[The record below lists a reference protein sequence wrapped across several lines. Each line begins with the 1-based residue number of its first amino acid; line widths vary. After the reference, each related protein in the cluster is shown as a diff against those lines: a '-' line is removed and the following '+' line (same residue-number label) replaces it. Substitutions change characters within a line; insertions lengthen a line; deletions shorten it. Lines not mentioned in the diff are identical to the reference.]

1 MEQQSILGKVWRL
14 IRHYNRYIKVGL
26 ISLVALIIAM
36 LPTELLCIPGL
47 DPIQQR
53 VIAIF
58 IWAACMWIVEA
69 VPAWTTSLLIIVIML
84 FTVSDSSINPLIKD
98 IDKNMPQV
106 DGYRLV
112 VYTGDATEEA
122 KEEAMKMGAIMEEA
136 FPKQKAYVIQD
147 SLAIQCLF
155 GDYRK
160 LKDAEDVMYQSKGKE
175 IAKEIEIKKC
185 TVNAPCRLLSYIT
198 LMNTFANPTVMLFL
212 GGFILALV
220 ASKSGV
226 DVSMARVMLKPF
238 GSRPSVV
245 LFGFMLVTA
254 IFSMF
259 VSNTATAAMMLTFLA
274 PVLRQLPSTEK
285 GTAALALAI
294 PIGANVGGLATPIG
308 TPPNGIALQYINGEL
323 GLNVDFGEWTLLM
336 TPLMLAVLIIS
347 WILLRIMYPFTAK
360 KVNMCIVGGAR
371 KGWRT
376 YVIYGT
382 LAVTILL
389 WMFEKVTGINSYVVA
404 LFPIGVFAITR
415 IIKSSDL
422 KEIDWACLWM
432 VAGGFALGEGMSKT
446 GLADNLVQAI
456 PFDGWPVIAILV
468 GGGLICWLLSQFI
481 SNSAATALMVPIMVA
496 VGKGIEDSLGEY
508 GGIGTMIVGVA
519 MAASFAM
526 SLPISTPP
534 NAIAYSTGLI
544 KTKQMFTTGI
554 LVGVISL
561 VLGYA
566 LIIMV
571 GRTGYFG

>member
-1 MEQQSILGKVWRL
+1 MEGRTSVEKIWRFL
-14 IRHYNRYIKVGL
+14 RRYNRYIKVAL
-26 ISLVALIIAM
+26 ISLIALVIAM
-36 LPTELLCIPGL
+36 LPTELFGIEGL
-47 DPIQQR
+47 NPIQQR

-58 IWAACMWIVEA
+58 VWAACMWIVEA

-84 FTVSDSSINPLIKD
+84 LTVSDSAIAPLISGY
-98 IDKNMPQV
+98 DKS
-106 DGYRLV
+106 DLV
-112 VYTGDATEEA
+112 SYKT
-122 KEEAMKMGAIMEEA
+122 IM
-136 FPKQKAYVIQD
+136 Y
-147 SLAIQCLF
+147 
-155 GDYRK
+155 
-160 LKDAEDVMYQSKGKE
+160 
-175 IAKEIEIKKC
+175 
-185 TVNAPCRLLSYIT
+185 
-198 LMNTFANPTVMLFL
+198 TFANPTVMLFM

-226 DVSMARVMLKPF
+226 DVSIARALLKPF
-238 GSRPSVV
+238 GSKPYVV

-254 IFSMF
+254 LFSMF

-274 PVLRQLPSTEK
+274 PVLRQLPQNEK

-294 PIGANVGGLATPIG
+294 PIGANIGGLATPIG

-323 GLNVDFGEWTLLM
+323 GLGVDFSEWMIVM
-336 TPLMLAVLIIS
+336 TPLMLGILAIS
-347 WILLRIMYPFTAK
+347 WVLLRFAYPFTAK
-360 KVNMCIVGGAR
+360 KVSLMIVGGAR
-371 KGWRT
+371 NGWRT

-422 KEIDWACLWM
+422 KDIDWACLWM

-446 GLADNLVQAI
+446 GLADNLVKAI
-456 PFDGWPVIAILV
+456 PFDNWPVIAVLV

-496 VGKGIEDSLGEY
+496 VGKGIEGPLGEY
-508 GGIGTMIVGVA
+508 GGIGTLLVGVA

-554 LVGVISL
+554 AVGVISL
-561 VLGYA
+561 VLGYV
-566 LIIMV
+566 LIVMV

>member
-1 MEQQSILGKVWRL
+1 MEQRTALEKIWRF
-14 IRHYNRYIKVGL
+14 IRRYNRYIKVTL
-26 ISLVALIIAM
+26 ISLVALAIAM
-36 LPTELLCIPGL
+36 LPTEVFGVEGL
-47 DPIQQR
+47 NPIQQR

-58 IWAACMWIVEA
+58 VWAACMWIVEA

-84 FTVSDSSINPLIKD
+84 LTVSDSAITPLISGY
-98 IDKNMPQV
+98 DKSDLMS
-106 DGYRLV
+106 Y
-112 VYTGDATEEA
+112 
-122 KEEAMKMGAIMEEA
+122 K
-136 FPKQKAYVIQD
+136 VI
-147 SLAIQCLF
+147 
-155 GDYRK
+155 
-160 LKDAEDVMYQSKGKE
+160 
-175 IAKEIEIKKC
+175 
-185 TVNAPCRLLSYIT
+185 
-198 LMNTFANPTVMLFL
+198 MNTFANPTVMLFM

-226 DVSMARVMLKPF
+226 DVSMARAMLKPF
-238 GSRPSVV
+238 GSKPSVL

-274 PVLRQLPSTEK
+274 PVLRQLPPTEK

-294 PIGANVGGLATPIG
+294 PIGANIGGLATPIG

-323 GLNVDFGEWTLLM
+323 GLGVDFGEWMIVM
-336 TPLMLAVLIIS
+336 TPLMLLILVLS
-347 WILLRIMYPFTAK
+347 WVLLRFSYPFTAK
-360 KVNMCIVGGAR
+360 KVNMHIMGGAK

-389 WMFEKVTGINSYVVA
+389 WMFEKITGINSYVVA

-422 KEIDWACLWM
+422 KDIDWACLWM

-446 GLADNLVQAI
+446 GLADNLVKAI
-456 PFDGWPVIAILV
+456 PFDSWPAIVVLI

-481 SNSAATALMVPIMVA
+481 SNSAATALMVPILVA
-496 VGKGIEDSLGEY
+496 VGKGIEGPLGDY
-508 GGIGTMIVGVA
+508 GGIGTLLVAVA

-544 KTKQMFTTGI
+544 KTKQMFVTGMI
-554 LVGVISL
+554 VGVVSL
-561 VLGYA
+561 VIGYVLVIA
-566 LIIMV
+566 V
-571 GRTGYFG
+571 GRMHYFG

>member
-1 MEQQSILGKVWRL
+1 MEGRTSIDKIWRFL
-14 IRHYNRYIKVGL
+14 RRYNRYIKVAL
-26 ISLVALIIAM
+26 ISLIALVIAM
-36 LPTELLCIPGL
+36 LPTELFGIEGL
-47 DPIQQR
+47 NPIQQR

-58 IWAACMWIVEA
+58 VWAACMWIVEA

-84 FTVSDSSINPLIKD
+84 LTVSDSAIAPLISGY
-98 IDKNMPQV
+98 DKS
-106 DGYRLV
+106 DLV
-112 VYTGDATEEA
+112 SYKT
-122 KEEAMKMGAIMEEA
+122 IM
-136 FPKQKAYVIQD
+136 Y
-147 SLAIQCLF
+147 
-155 GDYRK
+155 
-160 LKDAEDVMYQSKGKE
+160 
-175 IAKEIEIKKC
+175 
-185 TVNAPCRLLSYIT
+185 
-198 LMNTFANPTVMLFL
+198 TFANPTVMLFM

-226 DVSMARVMLKPF
+226 DVSIARALLKPF
-238 GSRPSVV
+238 GSKPYVV

-254 IFSMF
+254 LFSMF

-274 PVLRQLPSTEK
+274 PVLRQLPQNER
-285 GTAALALAI
+285 GTTALALAI
-294 PIGANVGGLATPIG
+294 PIGANIGGLATPIG

-323 GLNVDFGEWTLLM
+323 GLGVDFSEWMIVM
-336 TPLMLAVLIIS
+336 TPLMLGILAIS
-347 WILLRIMYPFTAK
+347 WVLLRFAYPFTAK
-360 KVNMCIVGGAR
+360 KVSLMIVGGAR
-371 KGWRT
+371 NGWRT

-422 KEIDWACLWM
+422 KDIDWACLWM

-446 GLADNLVQAI
+446 GLADNLVKAI
-456 PFDGWPVIAILV
+456 PFDNWPVIAVLV

-496 VGKGIEDSLGEY
+496 VGKGIEGPLGEY
-508 GGIGTMIVGVA
+508 GGIGTLLVGVA

-554 LVGVISL
+554 AVGVISL
-561 VLGYA
+561 VLGYV
-566 LIIMV
+566 LIVMV

>member
-1 MEQQSILGKVWRL
+1 MEGRTSVEKIWRFL
-14 IRHYNRYIKVGL
+14 RRYNRYTRVTVISL
-26 ISLVALIIAM
+26 ISLVIAM
-36 LPTELLCIPGL
+36 LPTELFGIEGL
-47 DPIQQR
+47 NPIQQR

-58 IWAACMWIVEA
+58 VWAACMWIVEA

-84 FTVSDSSINPLIKD
+84 LTVSDSAIAPLISGY
-98 IDKNMPQV
+98 DKS
-106 DGYRLV
+106 DLV
-112 VYTGDATEEA
+112 SYKT
-122 KEEAMKMGAIMEEA
+122 IM
-136 FPKQKAYVIQD
+136 Y
-147 SLAIQCLF
+147 
-155 GDYRK
+155 
-160 LKDAEDVMYQSKGKE
+160 
-175 IAKEIEIKKC
+175 
-185 TVNAPCRLLSYIT
+185 
-198 LMNTFANPTVMLFL
+198 TFANPTVMLFM

-226 DVSMARVMLKPF
+226 DVSIARAMLKPF
-238 GSRPSVV
+238 GSRPYVV

-274 PVLRQLPSTEK
+274 PVLRQLPQSER
-285 GTAALALAI
+285 GTTALALAI
-294 PIGANVGGLATPIG
+294 PIGANIGGLATPIG

-323 GLNVDFGEWTLLM
+323 GLGVDFSEWMIVM
-336 TPLMLAVLIIS
+336 TPLMLGILAIS
-347 WILLRIMYPFTAK
+347 WVLLRFAYPFTAK
-360 KVNMCIVGGAR
+360 KVSLMIVGGAR
-371 KGWRT
+371 NDWRT

-422 KEIDWACLWM
+422 KDIDWACLWM

-446 GLADNLVQAI
+446 GLADNLVKAI
-456 PFDGWPVIAILV
+456 PFDNWPVIAVLV

-496 VGKGIEDSLGEY
+496 VGKGIEGPLGEY
-508 GGIGTMIVGVA
+508 GGIGTLLVGVA

-544 KTKQMFTTGI
+544 KTKQMFTTGVT
-554 LVGVISL
+554 VGVISL
-561 VLGYA
+561 VLGYV
-566 LIIMV
+566 LIVMV

>member
-1 MEQQSILGKVWRL
+1 MEQRTAVEKVWRL
-14 IRHYNRYIKVGL
+14 MRRYNRYIKVGL
-26 ISLVALIIAM
+26 ISLIALVIAM
-36 LPTELLCIPGL
+36 LPTEIFGIPGL

-58 IWAACMWIVEA
+58 FWAACMWIVEA

-84 FTVSDSSINPLIKD
+84 LTISDSAITPLISGY
-98 IDKNMPQV
+98 DKG
-106 DGYRLV
+106 DLV
-112 VYTGDATEEA
+112 SYKVI
-122 KEEAMKMGAIMEEA
+122 MG
-136 FPKQKAYVIQD
+136 
-147 SLAIQCLF
+147 
-155 GDYRK
+155 
-160 LKDAEDVMYQSKGKE
+160 
-175 IAKEIEIKKC
+175 
-185 TVNAPCRLLSYIT
+185 
-198 LMNTFANPTVMLFL
+198 TFANPTVMLFM

-226 DVSMARVMLKPF
+226 DVSMARAMLKPF

-274 PVLRQLPSTEK
+274 PVLRQLPPTER
-285 GTAALALAI
+285 GTSALALAI
-294 PIGANVGGLATPIG
+294 PIGANIGGLATPIG

-323 GLNVDFGEWTLLM
+323 GLGVDFGEWMMVM
-336 TPLMLAVLIIS
+336 TPLMLAILVIS
-347 WILLRIMYPFTAK
+347 WILLRFMYPFTAK
-360 KVNMCIVGGAR
+360 KVNMHIVGGAK

-422 KEIDWACLWM
+422 KDIDWACLWM

-456 PFDGWPVIAILV
+456 PFGSWPAIAVLI
-468 GGGLICWLLSQFI
+468 GSGLICWLLSQFI

-496 VGKGIEDSLGEY
+496 VGKGIEGPLGEY
-508 GGIGTMIVGVA
+508 GGIGTLLVGVA

-544 KTKQMFTTGI
+544 KTKQMFVTGM

-561 VLGYA
+561 VLGYI
-566 LIIMV
+566 LIVMV

>member
-1 MEQQSILGKVWRL
+1 MEQRTSVDKIWRFL
-14 IRHYNRYIKVGL
+14 RRYNRYIKVGF
-26 ISLVALIIAM
+26 ISLIALVIAM
-36 LPTELLCIPGL
+36 LPTEMFGVPGL
-47 DPIQQR
+47 NPIQQR

-58 IWAACMWIVEA
+58 VWAACMWIVEA

-84 FTVSDSSINPLIKD
+84 LTVSDSAITPLISGY
-98 IDKNMPQV
+98 DKSELMS
-106 DGYRLV
+106 YK
-112 VYTGDATEEA
+112 T
-122 KEEAMKMGAIMEEA
+122 IM
-136 FPKQKAYVIQD
+136 Y
-147 SLAIQCLF
+147 
-155 GDYRK
+155 
-160 LKDAEDVMYQSKGKE
+160 
-175 IAKEIEIKKC
+175 
-185 TVNAPCRLLSYIT
+185 
-198 LMNTFANPTVMLFL
+198 TFANPTVMLFM

-226 DVSMARVMLKPF
+226 DVSMARAMLKPF
-238 GSRPSVV
+238 GSKPSVV

-254 IFSMF
+254 VFSMF

-274 PVLRQLPSTEK
+274 PVLRQLPPTEK

-294 PIGANVGGLATPIG
+294 PIGANIGGLG

-323 GLNVDFGEWTLLM
+323 GLGVDFGEWMMVM
-336 TPLMLAVLIIS
+336 TPLMLVILIIS
-347 WILLRIMYPFTAK
+347 WILLRIIYPFTAK
-360 KVNMCIVGGAR
+360 KVNMHIVGGAK

-422 KEIDWACLWM
+422 KDIDWACLWM

-456 PFDGWPVIAILV
+456 PFDSWPAIIVLL
-468 GGGLICWLLSQFI
+468 GSGLICWLLSQFI

-496 VGKGIEDSLGEY
+496 VGKGIEGPLGEY
-508 GGIGTMIVGVA
+508 GGIGTLLVGVA

-544 KTKQMFTTGI
+544 KTKQMFVTGMTI
-554 LVGVISL
+554 GVISL
-561 VLGYA
+561 VIGYI
-566 LIIMV
+566 LIVMV